1 MDSRKLKETIYKK
14 LMLLATVFSCA
25 ILFSIVIILV
35 FKSSLLLGHQSLTD
49 LLFSSSWNPES
60 GKFGFYPIIM
70 GTFYVTGIAMLI
82 SIPVSI
88 LSAIYIAEYIRGRVK
103 NIISSFVD
111 VLAGVPSVV
120 YGMCAILVL
129 VPLVRDYIAPWF
141 GVASTGFCVFTAG
154 VTLAIMVFPI
164 IISICVEAF
173 RSVPNGVREASLSVG
188 ATKWQMIKHVIFRGA
203 SPGVFSAVLL
213 GFGRAFGET
222 MAVAMVVGN
231 LPRTPTSVFSPA
243 TTLPSLIASTYG
255 EMMSIPLFD
264 SAIMFAALILLS
276 IVVLFNVLAR
286 IILKRM
292 QKRWK

>member
-1 MDSRKLKETIYKK
+1 MKPRLLKEFVCKK
-14 LMLLATVFSCA
+14 LMLLATIFCCA
-25 ILFSIVIILV
+25 ILISIFIILL
-35 FKSSLLLGHQSLTD
+35 FKSSLLLGDQSLTD
-49 LLFSSSWNPES
+49 LLFSSLWNPES
-60 GKFGFYPIIM
+60 GKFGFYSIILA
-70 GTFYVTGIAMLI
+70 TIYVTGIAMLI

-88 LSAIYIAEYIRGRVK
+88 LSAIYIAEYIRGRPRS
-103 NIISSFVD
+103 IISAFVD

-129 VPLVRDYIAPWF
+129 VPLVRNHIAPWF
-141 GVASTGFCVFTAG
+141 GTTSTGFCVFTAG

-173 RSVPNGVREASLSVG
+173 RSVPIGAREASLAVG
-188 ATKWQMIKHVIFRGA
+188 ATKWQMTKHVVFRGA

-231 LPRTPTSVFSPA
+231 LPRTPNSIFSPA
-243 TTLPSLIASTYG
+243 TTLPSLIATTYG
-255 EMMSIPLFD
+255 EMMSVPHYE
-264 SAIMFAALILLS
+264 SAIMFAALILLL
-276 IVVLFNVLAR
+276 IVVMFNVLAR
-286 IILKRM
+286 AVLKKL